1 MKEVGNIL
9 IFFSNVLTDFA
20 FVFSVYYLII
30 AFFGIYRKKN
40 LNDVKPEKRFA
51 LIVAAHNEE
60 VVIKDIVVSLDKLDY
75 PKELYDTFV
84 IADNCTDSTA
94 KRAAEAGAIVEERF
108 NDKKKGKGYALEWMF
123 RKIFHMDKKYD
134 AVCIFDADNLVSR
147 NFLKEMNKKLCAG
160 SKVIQGYLDSKNPM
174 DTWITGSYSITFW
187 ANNRMAQ
194 LAKINMGISSQLGGT
209 GCCIDTDILKKL
221 GWGATCLTEDLE
233 FTCKLITNG
242 YKVDFAYDAIVYDE
256 KPLTLAQSWRQ
267 RKRWMQG
274 FVDVSSRYFFKLMK
288 IGIKKRSL
296 TAIDCAI
303 YTVQPIL
310 FILFGVTTVIG
321 VIKLIL
327 GSYEY
332 IMNSYNNVVITPN
345 ISMSFTIATIF
356 VTFVGL
362 AMLLYTPILLI
373 AEKKFN
379 FKVLIYYIIMPIY
392 IVTWLPI
399 CIQAILDK
407 DNKEWDHTIH
417 SRSINI
423 SDLEKTH

>member
-1 MKEVGNIL
+1 MKEFENIV
-9 IFFSNVLTDFA
+9 IFLSNTLTNLA

-30 AFFGIYRKKN
+30 ALFGIYRKKN
-40 LNDVKPEKRFA
+40 SNSVKPEKTFA

-60 VVIKDIVVSLDKLDY
+60 VVIKDIVVSLNKLDY

-94 KRAAEAGAIVEERF
+94 KIARDAGALVHERF
-108 NDKKKGKGYALEWMF
+108 NDKEKGKGCALEWMF
-123 RKIFHMDKKYD
+123 KKIFNMDKKYD
-134 AVCIFDADNLVSR
+134 AVCIFDADNLVSK
-147 NFLKEMNKKLCAG
+147 NFLNEMNKKLCSG

-194 LAKINMGISSQLGGT
+194 LSKVNMGISSQLGGT
-209 GCCIDTDILKKL
+209 GCCIDTEILRKL

-233 FTCKLITNG
+233 FTCKLVSNG
-242 YKVDFAYDAIVYDE
+242 YKVDFAYDAVIYDE
-256 KPLTLAQSWRQ
+256 KPLTLVQSWRQ

-274 FVDVSSRYFFKLMK
+274 FVDVSGRYFFKLMK
-288 IGIKKRSL
+288 MGIKKRSL

-303 YTVQPIL
+303 YTIQPIL
-310 FILFGVTTVIG
+310 FILFGVTTVLAVLG
-321 VIKLIL
+321 VILQIFNYAYHYTNVTIST
-327 GSYEY
+327 GPGMGVMAV
-332 IMNSYNNVVITPN
+332 IMSVVGIV
-345 ISMSFTIATIF
+345 MY
-356 VTFVGL
+356 
-362 AMLLYTPILLI
+362 LYTPILLI
-373 AEKKFN
+373 AEKRFN
-379 FKVLIYYIIMPIY
+379 LKVLFYYLIMPIY

-399 CIQAILDK
+399 CIQAFLDK

-423 SDLEKTH
+423 NDLEKMH

>member
-1 MKEVGNIL
+1 MKEIGNIL
-9 IFFSNVLTDFA
+9 IFFSNSLTYFA
-20 FVFSVYYLII
+20 FVFSIYYLII
-30 AFFGIYRKKN
+30 ALFGIYKKGN
-40 LNDVKPEKRFA
+40 LKLIKPEKKFA

-60 VVIKDIVVSLDKLDY
+60 VVINDIIVSLNNLDY

-84 IADNCTDSTA
+84 IADNCTDNTA
-94 KRAAEAGAIVEERF
+94 KKAREAGALVHERF

-123 RKIFHMDKKYD
+123 NKIFNMDKKYD

-147 NFLKEMNKKLCAG
+147 NFLKEMNKKLYSG
-160 SKVIQGYLDSKNPM
+160 SRVIQGYLDSKNPM

-194 LAKINMGISSQLGGT
+194 LSRVNLGISSQLGGT
-209 GCCIDTDILKKL
+209 GCCMDIEILKEL

-233 FTCKLITNG
+233 FTCKLVSNG
-242 YKVDFAYDAIVYDE
+242 YKVDFAYDAVVYDE
-256 KPLTLAQSWRQ
+256 KPLTLIQSWRQ

-274 FVDVSSRYFFKLMK
+274 FVDVSSRYFFKLIKM
-288 IGIKKRSL
+288 GIRKASF

-303 YTVQPIL
+303 YTIQPIL
-310 FILFGVTTVIG
+310 FILFGLTT
-321 VIKLIL
+321 LINMV
-327 GSYEY
+327 G
-332 IMNSYNNVVITPN
+332 VVIQLFN
-345 ISMSFTIATIF
+345 YANNYNSIAVSHHSISALAIFMSI
-356 VTFVGL
+356 VGVVIY
-362 AMLLYTPILLI
+362 LYTPILLI
-373 AEKKFN
+373 AERKFN

-392 IVTWLPI
+392 IITWLPI

-417 SRSINI
+417 SRSVNI

>member
-1 MKEVGNIL
+1 MKELEYVM
-9 IFFSNVLTDFA
+9 IFLSNTLTNFA

-30 AFFGIYRKKN
+30 ALFGIYKKN
-40 LNDVKPEKRFA
+40 DSNFVDPKKSFA

-60 VVIKDIVVSLDKLDY
+60 VVIKDIIVSLNNLNY
-75 PKELYDTFV
+75 PKELYDIFV
-84 IADNCTDSTA
+84 IADNCTDNTA
-94 KRAAEAGAIVEERF
+94 KIAAEAGALVHERF

-123 RKIFHMDKKYD
+123 NKIFHMDKKYD
-134 AVCIFDADNLVSR
+134 AVCIFDADNLVSKS
-147 NFLKEMNKKLCAG
+147 FLKEMNRKLCEG
-160 SKVIQGYLDSKNPM
+160 CKVVQGYLDSKNPR

-194 LAKINMGISSQLGGT
+194 LSRDNMGISAQLGGT
-209 GCCIDTDILKKL
+209 GFCVDTEILKKL

-233 FTCKLITNG
+233 FTCKLVSNG
-242 YKVDFAYDAIVYDE
+242 YKVDFAYDAVIYDE
-256 KPLTLAQSWRQ
+256 KPLTLMQSWRQ

-288 IGIKKRSL
+288 LGIKKRSL
-296 TAIDCAI
+296 TALDCAI
-303 YTVQPIL
+303 YTIQPIL

-321 VIKLIL
+321 VIKLIV

-332 IMNSYNNVVITPN
+332 VMNSYNKVVVTGNTGGITA
-345 ISMSFTIATIF
+345 FVVFATL
-356 VTFVGL
+356 VGL
-362 AMLLYTPILLI
+362 TMYLYTPILLI
-373 AEKKFN
+373 AEKKLD

-392 IVTWLPI
+392 IITWLPI
-399 CIQAILDK
+399 CIQAIIDK